1 LRDRRPVSRPP
12 GWQPYQTETASGLAR
27 RASCRAQQ
35 ANMRAGQ
42 ELLGLVGGYEN
53 QTGRLGTGALP
64 GLVARPVLPEVPE
77 GPTQVRTARR
87 AITIW
92 TPGIGETPLEVVI
105 P

>member
-1 LRDRRPVSRPP
+1 
-12 GWQPYQTETASGLAR
+12 
-27 RASCRAQQ
+27 
-35 ANMRAGQ
+35 MRAGQ
-42 ELLGLVGGYEN
+42 ELLGLRGAYEN
-53 QTGRLGTGALP
+53 PTGRLGTGALP

-105 P
+105 PERH

>member
-1 LRDRRPVSRPP
+1 
-12 GWQPYQTETASGLAR
+12 
-27 RASCRAQQ
+27 
-35 ANMRAGQ
+35 MRAGQ
-42 ELLGLVGGYEN
+42 ELLGLVGAYEN
-53 QTGRLGTGALP
+53 PTGRRLGTGALP